1 MEKIELNK
9 INHPHGN
16 LRSNFFK
23 FFRNF
28 LQFIITF
35 FLSFFCNLK
44 KDDKIFISVATYAP
58 WIKDK
63 KFSYFYNLIK
73 NFTLLDETRSYTLWK
88 ISSDLKD
95 MKGDILD
102 VGCLLGGSGFIMSK
116 NNKIGSVIL
125 YDSFEGFKET
135 EGLHKKENIF
145 FYRNI
150 NFVKRTIKYL
160 KLKNTYVEKTFFPN
174 NLKKKIKKIKICHLD
189 VNTYKSTKK
198 AFYWVEKKI
207 VKGGVIIFD
216 DFGIWGVDGIKKFIN
231 DIEPKFKKNF
241 LFINNHAGQCILIK
255 K

>member
-63 KFSYFYNLIK
+63 RFSLFYNLIK

-88 ISSDLKD
+88 LSTDLRDK
-95 MKGDILD
+95 KGDILD

-125 YDSFEGFKET
+125 YDSFGVS
-135 EGLHKKENIF
+135 KKLKDCIKRKYF

-150 NFVKRTIKYL
+150 NFVKEQLNI
-160 KLKNTYVEKTFFPN
+160 
-174 NLKKKIKKIKICHLD
+174 
-189 VNTYKSTKK
+189 
-198 AFYWVEKKI
+198 
-207 VKGGVIIFD
+207 
-216 DFGIWGVDGIKKFIN
+216 
-231 DIEPKFKKNF
+231 
-241 LFINNHAGQCILIK
+241 
-255 K
+255 

>member
-88 ISSDLKD
+88 LSIDLKD
-95 MKGDILD
+95 QKGDILD

-116 NNKIGSVIL
+116 NNKIGSVI
-125 YDSFEGFKET
+125 YCV
-135 EGLHKKENIF
+135 IC
-145 FYRNI
+145 
-150 NFVKRTIKYL
+150 L
-160 KLKNTYVEKTFFPN
+160 KFRF
-174 NLKKKIKKIKICHLD
+174 
-189 VNTYKSTKK
+189 
-198 AFYWVEKKI
+198 
-207 VKGGVIIFD
+207 
-216 DFGIWGVDGIKKFIN
+216 GVD
-231 DIEPKFKKNF
+231 
-241 LFINNHAGQCILIK
+241 
-255 K
+255 